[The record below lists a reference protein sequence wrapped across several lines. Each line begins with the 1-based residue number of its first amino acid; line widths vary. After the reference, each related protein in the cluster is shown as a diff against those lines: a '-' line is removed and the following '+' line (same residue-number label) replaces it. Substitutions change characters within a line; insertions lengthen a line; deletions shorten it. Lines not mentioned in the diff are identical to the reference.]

1 MKQKQYKKSFK
12 EKRDAVKALSK
23 KRSFRVGLLVFTIS
37 MLVLD
42 VFQTSVVS
50 ATGDE
55 ISALQ
60 QESRELGYQH
70 ERIVYDIAQHRSMLA
85 VQERLTGMDFV
96 AAGEREYILLSG
108 NAVAS
113 R

>member
-1 MKQKQYKKSFK
+1 MRQQYKKSFK
-12 EKRDAVKALSK
+12 EKRDAVKQLSK
-23 KRSFRVGLLVFTIS
+23 KRGFRVGLFAVTVGI
-37 MLVLD
+37 LVLD

-50 ATGDE
+50 ATGDD
-55 ISALQ
+55 IMTLQ
-60 QESRELGYQH
+60 QQLKELGYEQ
-70 ERIVYDIAQHRSMLA
+70 ERIVYEIAQHRSMLA
-85 VQERLTGMDFV
+85 VQERLSGMDFV